1 MRTAVFLLLMMLA
14 APVAYA
20 AADNALLAK
29 IQNAYS
35 QLKAFEAEFD
45 QTLTHKQSGSVEK
58 RKGRIA
64 FQKPLSVHW
73 QTAKPH
79 EEILVVNPKEI
90 WDYLPDEQLAYRY
103 APELIQDSRNI
114 VNVLTGQAR
123 LDKDFDIKPGGSRN
137 GLTKLILYPREPN
150 TQMVEAAIW
159 VDPGSGAIQR
169 ANVIDFYGNSN
180 DVAFR
185 SFKPQAKI
193 DASRFNFKP
202 PKGTEI
208 EDRIEQKVPERELFK

>member
-1 MRTAVFLLLMMLA
+1 MKTAVFLLLMMLA
-14 APVAYA
+14 APLAYA

-58 RKGRIA
+58 RKGRIS
-64 FQKPLSVHW
+64 FQKPLSVRW

-79 EEILVVNPKEI
+79 EEILVVSPKEI

-123 LDKDFDIKPGGSRN
+123 LDKDFDIKPGGSKN

-193 DASRFNFKP
+193 DANRFNFKP

>member
-1 MRTAVFLLLMMLA
+1 MKTAAFLLIMALISSLA
-14 APVAYA
+14 CA
-20 AADNALLAK
+20 ATENALLEK
-29 IQNAYS
+29 IQNAYG
-35 QLKAFEAEFD
+35 QIRAFEAEFE

-58 RKGRIA
+58 RKGKIA
-64 FQKPLSVHW
+64 FQKPLSVFW

-79 EEILVVNPKEI
+79 EEILMVNQKEI

-123 LDKDFDIKPGGSRN
+123 LDKDFDIKPGGSQN

-185 SFKPQAKI
+185 SFKPQARI
-193 DASRFNFKP
+193 DSSRFNFKP
-202 PKGTEI
+202 PKGIEV
-208 EDRIEQKVPERELFK
+208 EDRVDQKVQERELFK

>member
-1 MRTAVFLLLMMLA
+1 MKIAAFFLIMALWVPLA
-14 APVAYA
+14 CA
-20 AADNALLAK
+20 ATDNALLAK
-29 IQNAYS
+29 IQNAYG
-35 QLKAFEAEFD
+35 QIKAFEAEFD

-58 RKGRIA
+58 RKGKLA
-64 FQKPLSVHW
+64 FQKPLFVRW

-79 EEILVVNPKEI
+79 EELLVVNQKEI
-90 WDYLPDEQLAYRY
+90 WDYLPDEELAYRY
-103 APELIQDSRNI
+103 SPELVQDSRNI

-123 LDKDFDIKPGGSRN
+123 LDKDFDIKPGGSQN

-159 VDPGSGAIQR
+159 VDPVSGAIQR

-185 SFKPQAKI
+185 SFKPAAKI
-193 DASRFNFKP
+193 DAGRFNFRP
-202 PKGTEI
+202 PKGTEV
-208 EDRIEQKVPERELFK
+208 EDRIEQKVQERELFR